1 LLVFLAEVESV
12 PAASA
17 LARRAEAAST
27 ADRPKVAA
35 SDGRLLIV
43 LIGGSTT
50 LGQQPLETE
59 VSLRPIRDALRE
71 ELRS

>member
-1 LLVFLAEVESV
+1 VLLAEVQTA

-17 LARRAEAAST
+17 LVRRAEAAST
-27 ADRPKVAA
+27 AARPRVAS

-50 LGQQPLETE
+50 HGQESLETE
-59 VSLRPIRDALRE
+59 ASLRPIRDALRDE
-71 ELRS
+71 IRP

>member
-1 LLVFLAEVESV
+1 VFLAEVQTA

-17 LARRAEAAST
+17 LVRRAEAAST
-27 ADRPKVAA
+27 AARPRVAG

-50 LGQQPLETE
+50 HGQESLETE
-59 VSLRPIRDALRE
+59 ASLRPIRDALRDE
-71 ELRS
+71 IRP